1 MHFRF
6 PGVCRSSWPCAL
18 QLSDG
23 GRGKKRK
30 EKVQVRFCTSGRALP
45 EKDNQAF
52 PGKYFPDKVPKE
64 LSDPMTSK
72 FLRFFLVNAAVS
84 VISASIISV
93 SAISASAQTS
103 GTGPS
108 AAASAPVP
116 VAAPIA
122 TGTGT
127 KIGTINIE
135 QAVVGTNEGQRDFE
149 ALRKKLEPKQN
160 ELKSQNDELESLQ
173 KQLQTQGD
181 KLNED
186 ARASLVKQIETKKK
200 SFDRSVQDAQEDAQN
215 QQKEIFQRILQ
226 KMAPV
231 IVKHAQETGFAM
243 IVDTSNPWPQSPILW
258 YGEGGDITRA
268 VVDLYNTQSGVPA
281 PAAAGGTPAKPAAQK
296 TTAPKPAAPKPTT
309 PPQ

>member
-1 MHFRF
+1 
-6 PGVCRSSWPCAL
+6 
-18 QLSDG
+18 
-23 GRGKKRK
+23 
-30 EKVQVRFCTSGRALP
+30 
-45 EKDNQAF
+45 
-52 PGKYFPDKVPKE
+52 
-64 LSDPMTSK
+64 MTSK
-72 FLRFFLVNAAVS
+72 FLRSILAIAVFGLTF
-84 VISASIISV
+84 SAF
-93 SAISASAQTS
+93 AQTGS
-103 GTGPS
+103 AAPAGAGS
-108 AAASAPVP
+108 AAAMP
-116 VAAPIA
+116 AAPSTPSTIA

-160 ELKSQNDELESLQ
+160 ELKSQNDELEALQ
-173 KQLQTQGD
+173 KQLQTQDG
-181 KLNED
+181 KLNDD
-186 ARASLVKQIETKKK
+186 ARANLVKQIETKKK

-258 YGEGGDITRA
+258 YGEGGDITKA

-281 PAAAGGTPAKPAAQK
+281 PAAAGTPKPAAQK
-296 TTAPKPAAPKPTT
+296 PAAPKPAAPKSTET
-309 PPQ
+309 PK

>member
-1 MHFRF
+1 
-6 PGVCRSSWPCAL
+6 
-18 QLSDG
+18 
-23 GRGKKRK
+23 
-30 EKVQVRFCTSGRALP
+30 
-45 EKDNQAF
+45 
-52 PGKYFPDKVPKE
+52 
-64 LSDPMTSK
+64 MTSK
-72 FLRFFLVNAAVS
+72 FSRLLPTVA
-84 VISASIISV
+84 SV
-93 SAISASAQTS
+93 SAISLAMMFTSAAAALAQAANAPS
-103 GTGPS
+103 SAGSSAGLPS
-108 AAASAPVP
+108 APSAPAASAPTT
-116 VAAPIA
+116 IA

-135 QAVVGTNEGQRDFE
+135 QAVIGTNEGQRDFE
-149 ALRKKLEPKQN
+149 VLRKKLEPKQN
-160 ELKSQNDELESLQ
+160 ELKGQNDELENLQ

-186 ARASLVKQIETKKK
+186 ARATLVKQIETKKK

-231 IVKHAQETGFAM
+231 IVKHAQEGGFAM

-281 PAAAGGTPAKPAAQK
+281 PAGAGAPAPAKPASARP
-296 TTAPKPAAPKPTT
+296 TTPKPAAPKPTT

>member
-1 MHFRF
+1 ME
-6 PGVCRSSWPCAL
+6 PGS
-18 QLSDG
+18 
-23 GRGKKRK
+23 K
-30 EKVQVRFCTSGRALP
+30 EF
-45 EKDNQAF
+45 
-52 PGKYFPDKVPKE
+52 
-64 LSDPMTSK
+64 SDPMTSK
-72 FLRFFLVNAAVS
+72 FSRFFPTVA
-84 VISASIISV
+84 SV
-93 SAISASAQTS
+93 SAISLLMMFSSAAATSAQAANAPS
-103 GTGPS
+103 SAGSSTGLPS
-108 AAASAPVP
+108 APSAPAASAPNT
-116 VAAPIA
+116 IA

-135 QAVVGTNEGQRDFE
+135 QAVIGTNEGQRDFE

-160 ELKSQNDELESLQ
+160 ELKGQNDELENLQ

-186 ARASLVKQIETKKK
+186 ARATLVKQIETKKK

-215 QQKEIFQRILQ
+215 QQKEILQRILQ

-231 IVKHAQETGFAM
+231 IVKHAQEGGFDM

-281 PAAAGGTPAKPAAQK
+281 PTGAGAPAPAKPASARP
-296 TTAPKPAAPKPTT
+296 TTPKPAAPKPTS

>member
-1 MHFRF
+1 
-6 PGVCRSSWPCAL
+6 
-18 QLSDG
+18 
-23 GRGKKRK
+23 
-30 EKVQVRFCTSGRALP
+30 
-45 EKDNQAF
+45 
-52 PGKYFPDKVPKE
+52 
-64 LSDPMTSK
+64 MTSK
-72 FLRFFLVNAAVS
+72 FLRSFLAVAVVS
-84 VISASIISV
+84 MISAW
-93 SAISASAQTS
+93 AQTA
-103 GTGPS
+103 GAAPTGAATSPATGS
-108 AAASAPVP
+108 PAAPAASS
-116 VAAPIA
+116 PIA

-160 ELKSQNDELESLQ
+160 ELKGQNDELEGLQ

-186 ARASLVKQIETKKK
+186 ARAALVKQIETKKK

-231 IVKHAQETGFAM
+231 IVKHAQEGGYAM
-243 IVDTSNPWPQSPILW
+243 IVDTSNPWPQSPVLW
-258 YGEGGDITRA
+258 YGESGDITKA

-281 PAAAGGTPAKPAAQK
+281 PAAPGAA
-296 TTAPKPAAPKPTT
+296 AKPAAPKPAT
-309 PPQ
+309 PKPATPKPTEPPK